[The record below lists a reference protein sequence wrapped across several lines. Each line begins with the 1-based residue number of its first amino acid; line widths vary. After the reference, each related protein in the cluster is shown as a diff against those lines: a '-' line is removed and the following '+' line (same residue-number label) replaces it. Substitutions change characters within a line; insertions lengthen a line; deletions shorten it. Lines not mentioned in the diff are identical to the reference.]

1 MLDQEHNDDVWAESN
16 EEHTDYERNLA
27 EKEWDRLQDDHGN
40 SGYKEGIIEGKE
52 VNMQRGFD
60 EGYKEGL
67 AIGKAVGKLRG
78 LVSIE
83 VNHIF
88 STDYFRKGG
97 PKDKTSYVAPKDFV
111 NDLKEKVNAQLEA
124 TSKRYSKQ
132 Y

>member
-1 MLDQEHNDDVWAESN
+1 MLLFFLFSSRLVFYKHFLKNEKATRELESLFN
-16 EEHTDYERNLA
+16 EID
-27 EKEWDRLQDDHGN
+27 
-40 SGYKEGIIEGKE
+40 
-52 VNMQRGFD
+52 
-60 EGYKEGL
+60 
-67 AIGKAVGKLRG
+67 
-78 LVSIE
+78 SIE